1 MCRESVRVVGAM
13 LFGIVCI
20 LVLSQTSTS
29 FNYILNAIDGFP
41 FICIDACTKILGKTV
56 IIWSLKL
63 DANIDINGLLGEI
76 MRTKWAI
83 ILYDINNFEM
93 CMMNMTEDISFINP
107 K

>member
-1 MCRESVRVVGAM
+1 MRQSVVGAM
-13 LFGIVCI
+13 SFGIVYI
-20 LVLSQTSTS
+20 LVFSHTSTS
-29 FNYILNAIDGFP
+29 FDYILNTIDGFT

-63 DANIDINGLLGEI
+63 DANIDINRLLGAI
-76 MRTKWAI
+76 TRTKWAI

-93 CMMNMTEDISFINP
+93 CMMNMTENISFINP